1 MGKSSLFVIMVIVV
15 SLVFTASC
23 VSKEVPVTETYYETE
38 YKTEYK
44 AESYTATEDVVVK
57 TVEGSNLL
65 SPKSKWRTFYVFL
78 IGSEADCTHY
88 YGYDISIHEYVSTS
102 RTEAHTGIS
111 GPEPAPR
118 LEQKLAGHTRS
129 QVRVS
134 LGVKPQMHKGIIYAI
149 DLTGACY
156 DQSIPFSGLL
166 FGKEPTARVGLGGI
180 FIPAEGC
187 QVIQPEVLGDV
198 QVWVNTFNAILVNP
212 ARILG
217 KLLLDKGTTDDS
229 ITFDAGSIKEF
240 AIVINV
246 EPEIRPPNVNLTW
259 SDDIIE
265 KRTVTKERQVPYEVP
280 VQVEKQRTVM
290 QTKKIPFWGVIFG
303 E

>member
-1 MGKSSLFVIMVIVV
+1 
-15 SLVFTASC
+15 
-23 VSKEVPVTETYYETE
+23 
-38 YKTEYK
+38 
-44 AESYTATEDVVVK
+44 
-57 TVEGSNLL
+57 
-65 SPKSKWRTFYVFL
+65 
-78 IGSEADCTHY
+78 
-88 YGYDISIHEYVSTS
+88 
-102 RTEAHTGIS
+102 
-111 GPEPAPR
+111 
-118 LEQKLAGHTRS
+118 
-129 QVRVS
+129 
-134 LGVKPQMHKGIIYAI
+134 MHKGIIYAI

-180 FIPAEGC
+180 FIPTEGC

-198 QVWVNTFNAILVNP
+198 QVWINDVNALMMNP

-229 ITFDAGSIKEF
+229 ITFDAKGIKEF